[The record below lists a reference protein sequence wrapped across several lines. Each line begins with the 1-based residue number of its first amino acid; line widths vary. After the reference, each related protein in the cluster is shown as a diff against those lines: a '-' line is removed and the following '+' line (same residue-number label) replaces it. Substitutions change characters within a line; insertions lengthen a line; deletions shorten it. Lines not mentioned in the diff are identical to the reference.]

1 MIRFCECIKDR
12 RRKGKEGGGK
22 GERSEGFRSSLR
34 VYRDIDGDDSRDL
47 AR

>member
-12 RRKGKEGGGK
+12 RRKGKEGGREK
-22 GERSEGFRSSLR
+22 EAKASSLR